1 MNDEI
6 EFAAK
11 ELLFFETFSEKI
23 NLDGILP
30 TNPEIVERMSSRKK
44 KRGEPKKEKLNF
56 PQKIEIT
63 TRLQNDL
70 LAEMQKMQ
78 KCHVLE
84 KEQIECEIKQLE
96 ERLLDIHKHEF
107 EFDRAVTNVKD
118 DKGKRNGDKFLRF
131 QQDRLEKLDLQIG
144 KLKLKLQS
152 TKENLRRANH
162 NLKSK
167 EESGETMT
175 KIDFDQLEI
184 ENNKYQI
191 SLEEKNKEMI
201 QAKMKAGRLNDTML
215 KRKTDLTAAL
225 KLQVKLQQRVLS
237 IVSDREKV
245 DKESQLV
252 KNDIDKQRDALRGI
266 KKEMKSYT
274 VPEVYDYISQSQETE
289 TLEKEVYEW
298 KRKVAIAEGANKSLR
313 SQLHAGRSSGLPKK
327 RL

>member
-1 MNDEI
+1 MPSGSISGASFRTSYDLETNASTIFTEIDVDSLTTDEIHEQIKVMNDEI

-107 EFDRAVTNVKD
+107 EFDRAVTNVK
-118 DKGKRNGDKFLRF
+118 GFGFFLNF
-131 QQDRLEKLDLQIG
+131 ECSKYCIFW
-144 KLKLKLQS
+144 
-152 TKENLRRANH
+152 TKIR
-162 NLKSK
+162 LKSFK
-167 EESGETMT
+167 
-175 KIDFDQLEI
+175 
-184 ENNKYQI
+184 
-191 SLEEKNKEMI
+191 
-201 QAKMKAGRLNDTML
+201 
-215 KRKTDLTAAL
+215 
-225 KLQVKLQQRVLS
+225 
-237 IVSDREKV
+237 VSR
-245 DKESQLV
+245 
-252 KNDIDKQRDALRGI
+252 II
-266 KKEMKSYT
+266 C
-274 VPEVYDYISQSQETE
+274 
-289 TLEKEVYEW
+289 
-298 KRKVAIAEGANKSLR
+298 
-313 SQLHAGRSSGLPKK
+313 
-327 RL
+327 